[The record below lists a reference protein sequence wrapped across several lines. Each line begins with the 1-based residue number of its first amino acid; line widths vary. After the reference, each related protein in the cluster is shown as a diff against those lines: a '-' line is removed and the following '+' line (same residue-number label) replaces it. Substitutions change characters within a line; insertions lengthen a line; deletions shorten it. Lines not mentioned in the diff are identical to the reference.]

1 MPYSLNFMKHA
12 LAFMDR
18 GHTFAEL
25 KAAFN
30 TFPSTLTAWRK
41 LLNGT
46 AELKPRPISRLQPT
60 MDLPAL
66 QADTAAK
73 PDWYLREL
81 AVPHGCPVNAVWL
94 ALKRHNSIHK
104 KTMHLS

>member
-1 MPYSLNFMKHA
+1 
-12 LAFMDR
+12 MDQ
-18 GHTFAEL
+18 GGTFAEL
-25 KAAFN
+25 KAVFN
-30 TFPSTLTAWRK
+30 SFPSTLTVWRK
-41 LLNGT
+41 LLNQT
-46 AELKPRPISRLQPT
+46 AELKPRPIPGRPPT
-60 MDLPAL
+60 IDIPVL

-94 ALKRHNSIHK
+94 ALERHNITYK